1 MPQKNFKDVIA
12 RSPYIFTIG
21 VAGDSGSGKTT
32 FTRAIREIFGKDL
45 VSTITLDD
53 YHLFD
58 REARKRAGI
67 TPLAPE
73 ANNLD
78 LLGEHLA
85 TLKQGTAIQ
94 KPVYN
99 HRTGT
104 IEAPI
109 VFMPTKILILEGL
122 HTLFTPKLRDL
133 LDVTLFVD
141 PAEDVKECWKIRRDM
156 ERRGYHRKEVMTEIE
171 QRRPDYE
178 SYIAPQSANAEAI
191 IRVEFSRHGAGCG
204 PENNI
209 YSVTLCQEK
218 LECGIRDVS
227 LSIDLYSILS
237 LSERNF
243 VLEFNLHEIAGKMMG
258 GITFDGE
265 LRYDVIRKLEEN
277 VEVQTGV
284 RPISL
289 FQRRDYVTA
298 TDIVQLILSW
308 RIIHRRL
315 AIEDGRADGQ

>member
-1 MPQKNFKDVIA
+1 MPRKNFKDLIG

-53 YHLFD
+53 YHLLD

-78 LLGEHLA
+78 LLEEHLA
-85 TLKQGTAIQ
+85 ALKQGKTIQ
-94 KPVYN
+94 KPVYD
-99 HRTGT
+99 HRSGT
-104 IEAPI
+104 IEAP
-109 VFMPTKILILEGL
+109 VAFMPTTILILEGL
-122 HTLFTPKLRDL
+122 HTLFTPGLRDL
-133 LDVTLFVD
+133 LDFTLFVD
-141 PAEDVKECWKIRRDM
+141 PAEEVKECWKIRRDM
-156 ERRGYHRKEVMTEIE
+156 ERRGYPRAEVMAEIE

-178 SYIAPQSANAEAI
+178 RYIAPQKANAEAI
-191 IRVEFSRHGAGCG
+191 INIGFSRHGAGCG

-218 LECGIRDVS
+218 LEGGIRDVS

-243 VLEFNLHEIAGKMMG
+243 VLEFNLLEIAGKKMG
-258 GITFDGE
+258 AITFDGE
-265 LRYDVIRKLEEN
+265 LRYDVIRKLERS
-277 VEVQTGV
+277 VEQQTGV
-284 RPISL
+284 HPISL
-289 FQRRDYVTA
+289 FHGRDYVTA

-315 AIEDGRADGQ
+315 AIEDERADRQ